1 MTLQLGT
8 LTSFDTWDIVL
19 SSKKKNVCSMSSFRQ
34 EMIGITVGMSESA
47 WECLRMPEDAWG
59 CLRMPEDAWGC
70 LRLSLNRFRPYLGSP
85 KLYIIIVILES
96 SSRQRGLN
104 FGPVPLRRLG
114 ALRSWTY
121 GQNAA
126 DTHFVSATGMHL
138 KTLRAPTFSISQNA
152 ADIHFVFY
160 SIKRNCSMSSFW
172 KKW

>member
-1 MTLQLGT
+1 
-8 LTSFDTWDIVL
+8 
-19 SSKKKNVCSMSSFRQ
+19 
-34 EMIGITVGMSESA
+34 
-47 WECLRMPEDAWG
+47 MPK
-59 CLRMPEDAWGC
+59 DAWGC

-138 KTLRAPTFSISQNA
+138 KTLHAPTFSLSQNVVA
-152 ADIHFVFY
+152 HPGFSTSRHQGEGGGLGLPAKIKMTIFLVRISVLWGTGAPPPAKIKMTMIFVCMCILLY
-160 SIKRNCSMSSFW
+160 IYIRILRMNLI
-172 KKW
+172 

>member
-1 MTLQLGT
+1 
-8 LTSFDTWDIVL
+8 
-19 SSKKKNVCSMSSFRQ
+19 MSSFRKETIGITVGMSSQ
-34 EMIGITVGMSESA
+34 RKNICSLSSFRKEMIGITVGMSESA
-47 WECLRMPEDAWG
+47 WE

-126 DTHFVSATGMHL
+126 NTHFVSATGMHL
-138 KTLRAPTFSISQNA
+138 KTLHAPTFSLSQNVVA
-152 ADIHFVFY
+152 HPGFSTSRHQREGGVGPGDPNKHCWNKHY
-160 SIKRNCSMSSFW
+160 
-172 KKW
+172 